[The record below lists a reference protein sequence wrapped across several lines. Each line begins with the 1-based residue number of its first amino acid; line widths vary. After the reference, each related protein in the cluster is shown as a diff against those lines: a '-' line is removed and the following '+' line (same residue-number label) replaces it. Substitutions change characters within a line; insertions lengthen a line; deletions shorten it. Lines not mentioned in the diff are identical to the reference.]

1 MKRFGFFL
9 GKILFPP
16 LFPLKTKGRS
26 VSGKTCFVATLTPA
40 QMKSLREQLASI
52 SAWEFS
58 DGPYM
63 LFKAS
68 REKTQVAAYRS
79 GKLVVQ
85 GAGTP
90 EFVEFVL
97 EPLIGGPA
105 VDEAEPPPLLEF
117 KDPHAGI
124 DESGKGDFFGPLV
137 VACVFVENA
146 EIAAKLAK
154 AGVRDSKAIKDDSK
168 IAALAE
174 TVKRTVGGKFG
185 VVVVG
190 PEAYNRTYESIGNLN
205 RLLAWGHARAL
216 ENMLKFAPECRHV
229 ISDQFGDKRLVEN
242 ALLKNGRA
250 VRLEQFPR
258 GERDVAVAAASIL
271 ARAEFVRRIAKLE
284 EEAGCALPKGAG
296 TEVDK
301 TASRLYLAGGEALL
315 RKFAKMHFRTARK
328 AMGLPLD

>member
-1 MKRFGFFL
+1 MEKKQASFVVKLDDGQRARLEEVLRAKSWDFGEA
-9 GKILFPP
+9 PYAYW
-16 LFPLKTKGRS
+16 R
-26 VSGKTCFVATLTPA
+26 VSGPKISLVAYT
-40 QMKSLREQLASI
+40 
-52 SAWEFS
+52 
-58 DGPYM
+58 
-63 LFKAS
+63 
-68 REKTQVAAYRS
+68 S
-79 GKLVVQ
+79 GKLTVQ
-85 GAGTP
+85 GANAA
-90 EFVEFVL
+90 EFVEFTL
-97 EPLIGGPA
+97 EPEILGGLLNA
-105 VDEAEPPPLLEF
+105 GGGNALAELD
-117 KDPHAGI
+117 KSPHGGI

-146 EIAAKLAK
+146 DVAGKLAK

-174 TVKRTVGGKFG
+174 TVKTAVGGKFG

-271 ARAEFVRRIAKLE
+271 ARAEFVRRLAKLE

-296 TEVDK
+296 AEVDR
-301 TASRLYLAGGEALL
+301 TASRLFLAGGEALL

>member
-1 MKRFGFFL
+1 MNFFQ
-9 GKILFPP
+9 KDAAA
-16 LFPLKTKGRS
+16 
-26 VSGKTCFVATLTPA
+26 VSGKTCFVATLTPDRMDA
-40 QMKSLREQLASI
+40 LRAKLESI

-58 DGPYM
+58 SGPYM

-85 GAGTP
+85 GAGTQD
-90 EFVEFVL
+90 FVEFVL
-97 EPLIGGPA
+97 EPLIGLTQ
-105 VDEAEPPPLLEF
+105 DESEPPPLLEF

-137 VACVFVENA
+137 VACVFVADAATA
-146 EIAAKLAK
+146 ESLAK

-168 IAALAE
+168 IAELAE
-174 TVKRTVGGKFG
+174 KIKTAVRGKFG

-229 ISDQFGDKRLVEN
+229 ISDQFGDRRLVEN
-242 ALLKNGRA
+242 ALLKNGRS
-250 VRLEQFPR
+250 VHLEQFPR

-271 ARAEFVRRIAKLE
+271 ARAEFVRRLAKLE
-284 EEAGCALPKGAG
+284 DEAGCSLPKGAG
-296 TEVDK
+296 TQVDK
-301 TASRLYLAGGEALL
+301 VAKQIFLSGGEPLL

-328 AMGLPLD
+328 AMGLPLDPD

>member
-1 MKRFGFFL
+1 
-9 GKILFPP
+9 
-16 LFPLKTKGRS
+16 

-40 QMKSLREQLASI
+40 QMNALREQLESV
-52 SAWEFS
+52 SAWQFS

-85 GAGTP
+85 GAGTS

-97 EPLIGGPA
+97 EPLIGPA
-105 VDEAEPPPLLEF
+105 RDEAAPPPLLEF

-137 VACVFVENA
+137 VACVFVA
-146 EIAAKLAK
+146 DKTVADTLAK
-154 AGVRDSKAIKDDSK
+154 AGIRDSKTIKDDSK
-168 IAALAE
+168 IAIMAE
-174 TVKRTVGGKFG
+174 AVKVAVGGKFG

-229 ISDQFGDKRLVEN
+229 ISDQFGDKRLVEQ

-271 ARAEFVRRIAKLE
+271 ARAEFVRRLAKLE
-284 EEAGCALPKGAG
+284 EEAGCPLPKGAG
-296 TEVDK
+296 AQVDR
-301 TASRLYLAGGEALL
+301 TASRLFLAGGEELL